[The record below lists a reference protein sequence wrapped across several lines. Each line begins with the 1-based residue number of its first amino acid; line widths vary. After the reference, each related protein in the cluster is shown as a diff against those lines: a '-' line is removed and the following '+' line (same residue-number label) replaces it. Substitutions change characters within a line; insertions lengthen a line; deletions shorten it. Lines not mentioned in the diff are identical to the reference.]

1 MTTINASANGVTKQG
16 TSGNG
21 SSIGRLLR
29 NAKARN
35 SDAGEF
41 LDMLAKL
48 NKSYPKLRS
57 PFTCA
62 EPHAFALLLSNGA
75 KLSEI
80 TIVGMAEQRE
90 LNRTILECDNCSK
103 WLYNGSYTEPDFPVK
118 VSEGEA
124 RRSADLS
131 NHQDLV
137 KNDKNNLVMNVINF
151 PALGS

>member
-1 MTTINASANGVTKQG
+1 MTTIKASAKGVTKKG

-21 SSIGRLLR
+21 PSVGRLLR
-29 NAKARN
+29 KARASN
-35 SDAGEF
+35 PDAGEF

-48 NKSYPKLRS
+48 NSFYPNFRS
-57 PFTCA
+57 PFSCA

-80 TIVGMAEQRE
+80 EIVGMAEQRE

-137 KNDKNNLVMNVINF
+137 KNDKSNLVMNDNNF